1 MGDNMDETKTSSM
14 YRRTLRTGIVV
25 GVIGVLAMLFSNLFM
40 QTFGVVSLNESNAFF
55 VILTQ
60 LYLIA
65 TVACLPFSAALISAA
80 LVMRYLDTAAVRAK
94 PSAEQQPVETDGKP
108 QANSGDSDGARADQ
122 SWR

>member
-1 MGDNMDETKTSSM
+1 MGDNMDEARTSSM
-14 YRRTLRTGIVV
+14 SRRTLRTGIIV

-40 QTFGVVSLNESNAFF
+40 QSFGVASLNGPNAFF

-65 TVACLPFSAALISAA
+65 ARQTTSHLW
-80 LVMRYLDTAAVRAK
+80 RG
-94 PSAEQQPVETDGKP
+94 DGDCAP
-108 QANSGDSDGARADQ
+108 ADP